1 MNDKKLKPDFDFM
14 DSDPFYVCCNL
25 DARLYGSNCPHYGII
40 EQIRIFGKQGWGVD
54 PANIKCPVFY
64 YHPELDAEIPRAC
77 ADHFHGTAVATPPTP
92 PEPASPLAVVRRLSE
107 ELEEQEE

>member
-1 MNDKKLKPDFDFM
+1 MLF
-14 DSDPFYVCCNL
+14 
-25 DARLYGSNCPHYGII
+25 

-77 ADHFHGTAVATPPTP
+77 AEHSRRIIPGCQLIDSSSGWPGVGHSTIVYHADEPTTSIA
-92 PEPASPLAVVRRLSE
+92 PAGSNIWRPCLLLTYRRLV
-107 ELEEQEE
+107 LGL